1 MSAAKRP
8 RGIDIAARI
17 EALADE
23 GVFDRIEDLITLLEE
38 RHSPLLS
45 PWKLRFHLAAI
56 VHNSP
61 KR

>member
-38 RHSPLLS
+38 RQ
-45 PWKLRFHLAAI
+45 RAAAGWPAEPGGSTS
-56 VHNSP
+56 VN
-61 KR
+61 